1 MFYGSSAKPQPSTGA
16 YAGTIVVGLG
26 NPILGDDGIGWRVAE
41 VVAALAPE
49 VEVDFLALGGL
60 SLMERLIGYRR
71 VIIIDALQTRDG
83 QCGDVYILPLDALP
97 NLSAGHTTAVHDTS
111 LATALHLG
119 RSMGADVPVDV
130 TIVGIEAERI
140 YDFSDEISA
149 PVSAAIPAAAQAVL
163 SLLGATPPESLVP
176 STIEKV

>member
-1 MFYGSSAKPQPSTGA
+1 MFYGSSAKPQPSSGA
-16 YAGTIVVGLG
+16 FAGTIVIGLG

-71 VIIIDALQTRDG
+71 VIIIDALQTADG
-83 QCGDVYILPLDALP
+83 QCGDITILPLDALP
-97 NLSAGHTTAVHDTS
+97 DLSAGHTTAVHDTS
-111 LATALHLG
+111 LATALRLG
-119 RSMGADVPVDV
+119 RSMGADVPEDI
-130 TIVGIEAERI
+130 TIIGIEAERI
-140 YDFSDEISA
+140 YDFSDEISP

-163 SLLGATPPESLVP
+163 ALLGATPREPLVP
-176 STIEKV
+176 LSVEEA